1 VLKEPGL
8 KFTSSPDAQVS
19 EILVESSP
27 KSVAFPSETKNL
39 HDQVAKEE
47 NSVDLVLKEPGLE
60 FTSAPNALVS
70 EIPVESSPKSVAS
83 ASKTKDF
90 HDLVAKEEKSV
101 NLVLKE
107 PVSEIP
113 VESSPKS
120 EASVVDKIKP
130 ESPLH

>member
-1 VLKEPGL
+1 M
-8 KFTSSPDAQVS
+8 
-19 EILVESSP
+19 
-27 KSVAFPSETKNL
+27 
-39 HDQVAKEE
+39 
-47 NSVDLVLKEPGLE
+47 LKEPGLE
-60 FTSAPNALVS
+60 FTSAPNVLVS

-83 ASKTKDF
+83 AFETKDF

-107 PVSEIP
+107 PVTEIP

-130 ESPLH
+130 ESPLHLENLNQGNSSRE